1 MNFNL
6 REIVSSKLW
15 SEDTSTGLGSQKL
28 KTHKY
33 VEAHNGQEF
42 VIDPFD
48 ERLNLYT
55 MTSQRSKVKLGDHIS
70 IRYVSGS
77 KTYKILE
84 IDYYCDSPP
93 DMWIAKLALL
103 SPLDL

>member
-1 MNFNL
+1 MNFL
-6 REIVSSKLW
+6 RKIISSKFW
-15 SEDTSTGLGSQKL
+15 NEDASIGLGDQQL

-33 VEAHNGQEF
+33 VEAHHGQEF

-55 MTSQRSKVKLGDHIS
+55 MTSQRAKVKLGDYIS
-70 IRYVSGS
+70 IQYASGL

-84 IDYYCDSPP
+84 IDYYCDGTP

-103 SPLDL
+103 SPLGL